1 MSRHSKNNNSLGVFT
16 YAERQ
21 MTDYGTKRKR
31 LGQDSKRRFDACYL
45 CLQTAISPM
54 ICRRGHI
61 SCKGCVI
68 SSILE
73 QKQAIERDMKRYTQ
87 AISQQRELK
96 LKDEQQRREEW
107 EMERYRQRQV
117 GLSSKEKKTKE
128 SLGEEQTKKRVK
140 LLKYEADQQPQ
151 TNRSGEPAPQGRGGE
166 QSNMGEKRLS
176 SFWLPS
182 MAPSTDQ
189 TVKPPAHKT
198 PQCLATSDPHAV
210 KLKSLVEV
218 KFKQLKDEKLCPS
231 CDRPLTSSSKID
243 VMSKCGHAICRKC
256 VNTFVLTSKECFVC
270 QAKIEPKDVL
280 SVESEGTGFTAG
292 GGQMIA
298 TKYESALQA

>member
-54 ICRRGHI
+54 MCRKGHI
-61 SCKGCVI
+61 SCKECAI

-73 QKQAIERDMKRYTQ
+73 QKQAIERDMKRYTE
-87 AISQQRELK
+87 AIRQQKELK
-96 LKDEQQRREEW
+96 LKDEQKRREVK
-107 EMERYRQRQV
+107 EMDRYRQRQV
-117 GLSSKEKKTKE
+117 GLSSKVKE
-128 SLGEEQTKKRVK
+128 IINEDQTKKRVK
-140 LLKYEADQQPQ
+140 LLSYEPDQPPVE
-151 TNRSGEPAPQGRGGE
+151 EPGDTE
-166 QSNMGEKRLS
+166 EKRLS
-176 SFWLPS
+176 SFWVPS
-182 MAPSTDQ
+182 MAPSIDQ

-198 PQCLATSDPHAV
+198 PQCLATSQPHAL
-210 KLKSLVEV
+210 KLKSLIEV
-218 KFKQLKDEKLCPS
+218 KFKQLKNEKLCPS

-243 VMSKCGHAICRKC
+243 VLAKCGHAICHKC
-256 VNTFVLTSKECFVC
+256 INTFVLTSKECFVC
-270 QAKIEPKDVL
+270 QLKVEPKDIL
-280 SVESEGTGFTAG
+280 AVETEGTGFTAG
-292 GGQMIA
+292 GGPMVA